1 MFGTF
6 SSKKWKIFT
15 AHVTLVLTSFYIF
28 IFTLCQVLSC
38 SLPGAKLLYEL
49 ASPSVL
55 QSFSQSRVWPSLHI
69 EGLHSFSCLSVLLTV
84 YLFVWLY
91 LFYFF
96 PFLNFSISVFICY
109 TFSLFSITSLLWT
122 GCPCFTR
129 IFMKVIYMNFLSCT
143 WTKPTLSICTVLYN
157 FSLALNI
164 WFKQFWM
171 SRREASLEFRSG
183 EFVKIEFVSR
193 ADYLKTF

>member
-1 MFGTF
+1 MN
-6 SSKKWKIFT
+6 
-15 AHVTLVLTSFYIF
+15 
-28 IFTLCQVLSC
+28 
-38 SLPGAKLLYEL
+38 LL
-49 ASPSVL
+49 VL
-55 QSFSQSRVWPSLHI
+55 QSYSHSVSHGCDLLYIFAYNSRIPVLEYSSAHNILLNTAYKINFWNMFYSHNFYFKRRIHI

-96 PFLNFSISVFICY
+96 PFLNFSISVFICF